1 MVAIVIHPPDVTKAD
16 LEYRQQQVYFG
27 SSGQVNVVGPQP
39 QPPVTLPVCMQGAF
53 STRVPVGKAAARA
66 LTEAKELFGAYVRG
80 ATGLKPIEQLLPPEY
95 RAHYTTQAKG
105 SHLLYLDVLE
115 PEKKTWTRQHLHRQ
129 VISFYPEEEFHAVV
143 PFHLTDDAGRQFA
156 AHVSSYPG
164 CAALRRRLT
173 DAQKDARGLTTKSPV
188 VLTWCVV
195 SAEGYTAFRAACDQ
209 GGETHGVAVEEIAS
223 DSDAD

>member
-1 MVAIVIHPPDVTKAD
+1 
-16 LEYRQQQVYFG
+16 
-27 SSGQVNVVGPQP
+27 
-39 QPPVTLPVCMQGAF
+39 MQGAF
-53 STRVPVGKAAARA
+53 STRVPVGKAAAGA

-80 ATGLKPIEQLLPPEY
+80 ATGLKPIEQLLPPER
-95 RAHYTTQAKG
+95 RAHYAAQAKG

-115 PEKKTWTRQHLHRQ
+115 PEKKTWNLQNLHRQ

-164 CAALRRRLT
+164 CAVLRRRLT
-173 DAQKDARGLTTKSPV
+173 DAQKNARVYTTKSPV